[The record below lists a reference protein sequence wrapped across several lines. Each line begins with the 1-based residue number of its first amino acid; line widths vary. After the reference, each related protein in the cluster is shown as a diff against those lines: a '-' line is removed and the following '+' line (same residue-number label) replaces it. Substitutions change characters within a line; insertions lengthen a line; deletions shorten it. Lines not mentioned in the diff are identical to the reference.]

1 MNRSDETAK
10 LKRAPDWRATLIILE
25 SAFPMDSRVWRYV
38 DLGRKEIS
46 FREILDDG
54 TFSSGERTLL
64 SVAASLF
71 NQDHSINLWVVLNR
85 LDERNSALVIT
96 AIQSF
101 IDE

>member
-1 MNRSDETAK
+1 MNRSDVIAK

-25 SAFPMDSRVWRYV
+25 SAFLTDSRVWRYV

-46 FREILDDG
+46 FPKILDDG

-71 NQDHSINLWVVLNR
+71 NQDHSIKPLGSP
-85 LDERNSALVIT
+85 EPP
-96 AIQSF
+96 
-101 IDE
+101 